1 MTKKY
6 FGTDGIRGKVG
17 EHPITPEFIMRLGYA
32 AGRVLTAIDSNLA
45 PGAHPT
51 VLIGKDPR
59 ISGYMLEAAL
69 EAGLTAAGVDTLL
82 TGPMPTPAV
91 AYLTRALRLQAGIV
105 ISASHNPYYD
115 NGIKFFSAEGA
126 KLGDEIEHAIEAE
139 LDKPMQVMESAKLGK
154 ARRLD
159 DAAGRYV
166 EFCKSTFPNN
176 MHLRGLKIVLDCA
189 NGATYHVA
197 PPVFHELGAEVIAIG
212 NQPNGLNINLDVGS
226 THPQALQKAV
236 VAHKADLGIA
246 FDGDGDRVMMVD
258 SLGNLLDGDQLLY
271 IIALSLY
278 AKGKLKGGVAGT
290 LMTNLALEHALAK
303 HQIPFARAKV
313 GDRYVLELLNEKNWQ
328 LGGENSGHIL
338 TLDKHTSGDA
348 IIAALQV
355 LSALKQS
362 GKTLLQMQAELVLYP
377 QVLINVSYQPKVSQ
391 AKENQAKL
399 DLNTPQIQNAVQK
412 AETELNGAGRV
423 LLRASGTEPKIRV
436 MVEGQDK
443 KLVQKLAEE
452 IAEIVKQATN

>member
-1 MTKKY
+1 MGKRY
-6 FGTDGIRGKVG
+6 FGTDGIRGRVG
-17 EHPITPEFIMRLGYA
+17 ESPITPDFVMRLGYA
-32 AGRVLTAIDSNLA
+32 AGRVLASKGTNLPA
-45 PGAHPT
+45 GARPT

-69 EAGLTAAGVDTLL
+69 EAGLTAAGVDALL

-91 AYLTRALRLQAGIV
+91 SYLTRALRLQAGVV
-105 ISASHNPYYD
+105 ISASHNPYFD
-115 NGIKFFSAEGA
+115 NGIKFFSADGA
-126 KLGDEIEHAIEAE
+126 KLPDEVEHAIEAE
-139 LDKPMQVMESAKLGK
+139 LEKPMQVMESAKLGK
-154 ARRLD
+154 AKRLD

-176 MHLRGLKIVLDCA
+176 MDLRGLKIVLDCA
-189 NGATYHVA
+189 HGATYHVA

-212 NQPNGLNINLDVGS
+212 NKPNGLNINLDVGS

-236 VAHKADLGIA
+236 VEHQADMGIA

-258 SLGNLLDGDQLLY
+258 SEGRLLDGDQLLY
-271 IIALSLY
+271 IIALGLY

-313 GDRYVLELLNEKNWQ
+313 GDRYVLELLNEKNWK

-355 LSALKQS
+355 LHALKQS
-362 GKTLLQMQAELVLYP
+362 GKTLKQMYTELVLYP
-377 QVLINVSYQPKVSQ
+377 QVLINVTT
-391 AKENQAKL
+391 KEKL
-399 DLNTPQIQNAVQK
+399 DLSLAPIQHVVEK
-412 AETELNGAGRV
+412 AEKELNGAGRV

-436 MVEGQDK
+436 MVEGQDA

-452 IAEIVKQATN
+452 IAEVVKMAAD